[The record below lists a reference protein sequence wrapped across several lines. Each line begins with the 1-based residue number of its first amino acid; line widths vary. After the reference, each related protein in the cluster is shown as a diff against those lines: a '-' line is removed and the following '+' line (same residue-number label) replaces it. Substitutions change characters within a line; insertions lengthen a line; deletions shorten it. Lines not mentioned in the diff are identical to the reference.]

1 MNYIVDA
8 EQRDDICAVSTP
20 PGVGGIAVIRVSGPK
35 AIEIVDTIWHGHRL
49 QNVGS
54 HTVHLGSIID
64 PLDNS
69 VLDQCVAT
77 VFRAPASFTGDNVVE
92 LSIHGS
98 RWLQQEVIRVLIEQ
112 GCRLA
117 EPGEFTRRAFLSGK
131 MDLAEAEG
139 VADVIASTSRAA
151 HRVAVNQMRGGLSSQ
166 LTSLHDRLLEL
177 AALLELELDF
187 SEEDV
192 EFASRDHL
200 TQLATQT
207 LDLTRNLASTFAAGK
222 SLREGVPV
230 ALVGETNAGKST
242 LLNTL
247 ACHDRAIV
255 SDIHGTTRD
264 TIEENIELEGIPF
277 RLIDTAGLRH
287 TDDPI
292 EALGIERSYKA
303 LSSARIILWL
313 IDGSTLVSTL
323 SHSDFHHSIDH
334 LFSLIHTHQSPDS
347 TLLICVN
354 KSDLLTRAQHSQ
366 ITHLL
371 TTLSKTTP
379 DSATSP
385 SSSVS
390 VSAHPFPEAADTLSL
405 SSSPDS
411 TTSPS
416 SPITSGD
423 ILFISARNNLRIE
436 DLRNRLVAAS
446 GLSEAL
452 STDSVILTNIRHY
465 QSLQAT
471 SRSLEAVIQGLSAGL
486 SGDFIA
492 QDLREALHH
501 LSTLTGSLSTPD
513 ILSTIFSRF
522 CIGK

>member
-35 AIEIVDTIWHGHRL
+35 AIEIVDSVWRGHRL
-49 QNVGS
+49 QEAGS
-54 HTVHLGSIID
+54 HTAHLGSLID
-64 PLDNS
+64 SADGS

-77 VFRAPASFTGDNVVE
+77 VFRAPGSFTGDNVVE
-92 LSIHGS
+92 LSVHGS
-98 RWLQQEVIRVLIEQ
+98 RWLQQEVVRVLIGQ

-166 LTSLHDRLLEL
+166 LTSLHDQLLEL

-200 TQLATQT
+200 TQLATRT
-207 LDLTRNLASTFAAGK
+207 LDLTRSLAATFAAGK

-313 IDGSTLVSTL
+313 IDGSTLVSNP

-354 KSDLLTRAQHSQ
+354 KSDLLTPAQHSQ

-371 TTLSKTTP
+371 TTLPKTP
-379 DSATSP
+379 HYSSA
-385 SSSVS
+385 
-390 VSAHPFPEAADTLSL
+390 SL
-405 SSSPDS
+405 P
-411 TTSPS
+411 T
-416 SPITSGD
+416 PITSGD

>member
-77 VFRAPASFTGDNVVE
+77 VFRAPASFTGANVVE

-98 RWLQQEVIRVLIEQ
+98 RWLQQEVIRVLIGQ

-166 LTSLHDRLLEL
+166 LTSLHDQLLEL

-200 TQLATQT
+200 TQLATRT
-207 LDLTRNLASTFAAGK
+207 LDLTRSLAATFAAGK

-313 IDGSTLVSTL
+313 IDGSTLVSNP

-354 KSDLLTRAQHSQ
+354 KSDLLTPAQHSQ

-371 TTLSKTTP
+371 TTLPKTP
-379 DSATSP
+379 HYSSA
-385 SSSVS
+385 
-390 VSAHPFPEAADTLSL
+390 SL
-405 SSSPDS
+405 P
-411 TTSPS
+411 T
-416 SPITSGD
+416 PITSGD

>member
-8 EQRDDICAVSTP
+8 GQRDDICAVSTP

-35 AIEIVDTIWHGHRL
+35 AIAIVDSVWRGRKL
-49 QNVGS
+49 ADAGS
-54 HTVHLGSIID
+54 HTAHLGTLID
-64 PLDNS
+64 PADGS
-69 VLDQCVAT
+69 VLDHCVAT
-77 VFRAPASFTGDNVVE
+77 VFRAPGSFTGDDVVE
-92 LSIHGS
+92 LSVHGS
-98 RWLQQEVIRVLIEQ
+98 RWLQQEVVRVLIGH

-151 HRVAVNQMRGGLSSQ
+151 HRVAVNQMRGGLSAQ

-192 EFASRDHL
+192 EFASRERL

-207 LDLTRNLASTFAAGK
+207 RDITRNLASTFAAGK
-222 SLREGVPV
+222 ALREGVPV

-242 LLNTL
+242 LLNAL
-247 ACHDRAIV
+247 ARHDRAIV

-277 RLIDTAGLRH
+277 RLIDTAGLRE
-287 TDDPI
+287 TTDPI

-303 LSSARIILWL
+303 LSTAREILWV
-313 IDGSTLVSTL
+313 IDGPALVSTL
-323 SHSDFHHSIDH
+323 NDGSVSTSAMVI
-334 LFSLIHTHQSPDS
+334 LLTAIKRHQSPDA
-347 TLLICVN
+347 TLLIVVN
-354 KSDLLTRAQHSQ
+354 KSDLLSSAQQ
-366 ITHLL
+366 LLITNCL
-371 TTLSKTTP
+371 TTSLTTVSSDKCATTP
-379 DSATSP
+379 SVPVPTPGDETGVIQMCDGVVASP
-385 SSSVS
+385 
-390 VSAHPFPEAADTLSL
+390 TGNR
-405 SSSPDS
+405 
-411 TTSPS
+411 
-416 SPITSGD
+416 IM
-423 ILFISARNNLRIE
+423 FISAQVGDGVDELRRE
-436 DLRNRLVAAS
+436 LVSHS

-452 STDSVILTNIRHY
+452 STDSVILTNLRHF
-465 QSLQAT
+465 QALEAT
-471 SRSLEAVIQGLSAGL
+471 SRSLDAVIQGLSAGL

-501 LSTLTGSLSTPD
+501 LGSLTGSLATPD